1 MDDFTLLIDLHKG
14 QKRQGPGGDEQ
25 TRKTIAR
32 AGLDASTPLAIADI
46 GCGTGASTLLLAQS
60 LNAEITAV
68 DLFPEFLEVL
78 HQKAKHQ
85 GLDQQI
91 STLQCSMED
100 LPFSDDA
107 FDVIWSEGAVY
118 IMGFENG
125 VNAWKRFLKPGGLL
139 IVSEITWT
147 GNDRPAELEE
157 YWQAQYP
164 EIDTMEAKI
173 DSIRRAGYALI
184 DSFFLPQSSWLENY
198 YEPIEQSFPDFLRR
212 NGSSGDAQAI
222 VNAEEEEIALYRKYS
237 THYRYGMYLATRQR

>member
-25 TRKTIAR
+25 TRKTIEL
-32 AGLDASTPLAIADI
+32 AGLDDSTPLAIADI

-78 HQKAKHQ
+78 QQNAKHR
-85 GLDQQI
+85 GLDQHI
-91 STLQCSMED
+91 STLQCSMEE
-100 LPFSDDA
+100 LPFSDGA
-107 FDVIWSEGAVY
+107 FDVIFSEGAIY

-147 GNDRPAELEE
+147 GNDRPNELED

-164 EIDTMEAKI
+164 EIGTMDAKI
-173 DSIRRAGYALI
+173 DVIRQAGYELV

-198 YEPIEQSFPDFLRR
+198 YEPIEQDFPDFLRR
-212 NGSSGDAQAI
+212 NGNSADAQAI
-222 VNAEEEEIALYRKYS
+222 VKAEQEEIALYRKYS
-237 THYRYGMYLATRQR
+237 SHYSYGMYIATRPR